1 MELDNYLL
9 RLNNIKVKLI
19 KVNEDNRSY
28 LNALENVQIGYFEY
42 YPKELTMCISDYMSK
57 IYPIDYS
64 YEVTMFDLIN
74 SVLVKNEQFR
84 LYDTIKEIF
93 DGGSSLECTLPF
105 EFVDRTSWYKF
116 SIKKDDANKYVGTM
130 HNVDKIISLESNI
143 ENESLKLNQVFNSI
157 PIPLYYYDYV
167 GNILFTNRHYDE
179 DMSVLNKIVEQYI
192 NGEKDII
199 EKYNWIT
206 YFDVI
211 LYQDNLMKFEIHYER
226 KSIKKIHVIHRVNM
240 HSSELEPGILFLH
253 EDASDI
259 HVDDRQLTKILK
271 ANELI
276 IEIKDLIDH
285 VNDLNSMYDY
295 LLSRIHTVIPSA
307 KRACILMLDKN
318 SDMYITASYGYVDD
332 YVGSV
337 KLPFEKSFANSTLRG
352 DYTKSVILNDIQ
364 EKFASI
370 YPDINDNQYGFQF
383 ESNMVAP
390 LVINGMLYGLLS
402 LDSDKNNVF
411 DDVDLN
417 LFDYLKLQIERAII
431 KFKKLSRVKKDSIID
446 PLTGIFNRRHLL
458 DLFEQFCEDA
468 TQMNKSFALVLFDL
482 DKLKAVNDS
491 HGHLAGDKIIKQ
503 FAFVS
508 SSEIREIDVI
518 ARIGGDEFVGL
529 FWDIDKHVLTE
540 RICRWQEILK
550 THKIKY
556 EEIEIETQFSF
567 GISMYNVDGNSYE
580 DMMRVA
586 DKKMYIQKNGKN
598 E

>member
-1 MELDNYLL
+1 
-9 RLNNIKVKLI
+9 
-19 KVNEDNRSY
+19 
-28 LNALENVQIGYFEY
+28 
-42 YPKELTMCISDYMSK
+42 
-57 IYPIDYS
+57 
-64 YEVTMFDLIN
+64 
-74 SVLVKNEQFR
+74 
-84 LYDTIKEIF
+84 
-93 DGGSSLECTLPF
+93 
-105 EFVDRTSWYKF
+105 
-116 SIKKDDANKYVGTM
+116 
-130 HNVDKIISLESNI
+130 
-143 ENESLKLNQVFNSI
+143 
-157 PIPLYYYDYV
+157 
-167 GNILFTNRHYDE
+167 
-179 DMSVLNKIVEQYI
+179 
-192 NGEKDII
+192 
-199 EKYNWIT
+199 
-206 YFDVI
+206 
-211 LYQDNLMKFEIHYER
+211 MKFEIHYER
-226 KSIKKIHVIHRVNM
+226 KSIKKINVIHRVNM

-332 YVGSV
+332 YVSSV
-337 KLPFEKSFANSTLRG
+337 KLPFENSFVNSTLKG
-352 DYTKSVILNDIQ
+352 DYTKSVVLNDIQ
-364 EKFASI
+364 EKYASI
-370 YPDINDNQYGFQF
+370 YPDINDNQYGFHF

-431 KFKKLSRVKKDSIID
+431 KFKKMSRVKKDSIID

-468 TQMNKSFALVLFDL
+468 TQMNKTFALVLFDL
-482 DKLKAVNDS
+482 DKLKTVNDS
-491 HGHLAGDKIIKQ
+491 YGHLAGDKVIKQ

-508 SSEIREIDVI
+508 SSEIREIDVV

-529 FWDIDKHVLTE
+529 FWDIDKDVLTE
-540 RICRWQEILK
+540 KICRWQEILMTQTIDYDNK
-550 THKIKY
+550 KIK
-556 EEIEIETQFSF
+556 TQFSF
-567 GISMYNVDGNSYE
+567 GLSIYNEDGKTYE

-586 DKKMYIQKNGKN
+586 DKKMYIQKNGK
-598 E
+598 ED